1 MFWNIQDGHHPII
14 LTERQEHSDLLTGLI
29 KDKCD
34 NVFVLSGKDKA
45 KETLNK
51 SHHKIVCTSCLHI
64 FRQPAQK
71 ILVMRQ
77 HYCGLFVQPDKKSD
91 GAICTNDL
99 ISVSLEN

>member
-14 LTERQEHSDLLTGLI
+14 LTERKEHSDLLTGLI

-34 NVFVLSGKDKA
+34 NVFVLSGKYKA

-51 SHHKIVCTSCLHI
+51 SHHKMVCTSCLHI

-71 ILVMRQ
+71 I
-77 HYCGLFVQPDKKSD
+77 
-91 GAICTNDL
+91 
-99 ISVSLEN
+99 